1 MDIFEVLDDIEYDY
15 KRFVPKRVRQVLKP
29 FLLIIGFA
37 IATVVIVIAGI
48 PAYIWLRWTDR

>member
-15 KRFVPKRVRQVLKP
+15 NRFVPKRVRQVLKP
-29 FLLIIGFA
+29 FLLVTGFA

-48 PAYIWLRWTDR
+48 PAYFYLKWTDQ